1 MQISPSVLN
10 ADLAGLAAEVRR
22 VQVAADWMSRYGGER
37 RLSEEMMTEL
47 LELCAEEA
55 VITAGELLEKLSV
68 RHDTLFSAPHF
79 YRTLGYL
86 LKFEL
91 LRLAPEQAKIDG
103 HDRK

>member
-1 MQISPSVLN
+1 MAVL
-10 ADLAGLAAEVRR
+10 
-22 VQVAADWMSRYGGER
+22 QSHDWPGNLRQLRNNVER
-37 RLSEEMMTEL
+37 LMILTRGDP
-47 LELCAEEA
+47 EA

-103 HDRK
+103 RDRK

>member
-1 MQISPSVLN
+1 
-10 ADLAGLAAEVRR
+10 
-22 VQVAADWMSRYGGER
+22 
-37 RLSEEMMTEL
+37 MTEL
-47 LELCAEEA
+47 LKLCAAEA

-103 HDRK
+103 RDRK